1 MLSILH
7 KVARAVIAIIGH
19 ALLASV
25 LIVCWRLIER
35 LILYLGNGREMM
47 IYGQIPLSYLFQT
60 GTSP

>member
-7 KVARAVIAIIGH
+7 KVARAAIAIIGH

-25 LIVCWRLIER
+25 LIVCWWLIER

-47 IYGQIPLSYLFQT
+47 IYGQIPLSYT
-60 GTSP
+60 NSG